1 MTRQCLLKINFER
14 PKAVCESVLETE
26 LPDGIAIELWQ
37 AKSIIDLSLVH
48 LTVNDFWYK
57 SSVVKR

>member
-1 MTRQCLLKINFER
+1 M
-14 PKAVCESVLETE
+14 CESVLETE